1 MDSFVFVML
10 MQKLT
15 NTLYEI
21 LKKVIQML
29 FLKEY
34 FWVRVAQKELFVSLN
49 NVFSKKN
56 STHNRTG
63 IVTPPSSQH
72 SIFSP
77 SLRQQETETYIYYD
91 M

>member
-1 MDSFVFVML
+1 MELQGEIEGQYDP
-10 MQKLT
+10 
-15 NTLYEI
+15 NTLYDI
-21 LKKVIQML
+21 LKKVIQVL

-49 NVFSKKN
+49 RVFSKKIPLIKEWELWRRFH
-56 STHNRTG
+56 HN
-63 IVTPPSSQH
+63 
-72 SIFSP
+72 IFSP

>member
-49 NVFSKKN
+49 NAFSKN
-56 STHNRTG
+56 IPLITERELWRRLH
-63 IVTPPSSQH
+63 H

-77 SLRQQETETYIYYD
+77 SLREQETETYIYYD